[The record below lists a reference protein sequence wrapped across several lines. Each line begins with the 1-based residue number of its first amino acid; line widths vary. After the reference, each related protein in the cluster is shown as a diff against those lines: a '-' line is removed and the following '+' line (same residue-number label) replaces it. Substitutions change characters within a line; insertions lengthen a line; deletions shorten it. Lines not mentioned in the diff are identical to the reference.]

1 MAKTVGLKI
10 KTKAPQVRE
19 PENKTPA
26 ANGENK
32 APKTAGKNP
41 NKNKK

>member
-10 KTKAPQVRE
+10 NT
-19 PENKTPA
+19 KTPA
-26 ANGENK
+26 ANGDNK
-32 APKTAGKNP
+32 APKTDKNP

>member
-10 KTKAPQVRE
+10 KTK
-19 PENKTPA
+19 TPA
-26 ANGENK
+26 ANGGNK
-32 APKTAGKNP
+32 EPKTDGKTP

>member
-10 KTKAPQVRE
+10 NT
-19 PENKTPA
+19 KTPA
-26 ANGENK
+26 AGGDNK
-32 APKTAGKNP
+32 APKTDGKNP

>member
-10 KTKAPQVRE
+10 KAKAPSAGGD
-19 PENKTPA
+19 NKTP
-26 ANGENK
+26 
-32 APKTAGKNP
+32 KTDGKNP

>member
-1 MAKTVGLKI
+1 MAKTVGLRI
-10 KTKAPQVRE
+10 KAKAPQVRE

-26 ANGENK
+26 ANGDNK
-32 APKTAGKNP
+32 APKAAGKNT